1 MVPSEDKNTTEYK
14 LEEII
19 DIPLFQKLQDDLNAI
34 YSFPSAIID
43 NEGNVLTATAWQDI
57 CTRFHRMNPESE
69 KECIISDQY
78 IKDHIHEANPA
89 VSYKCPHGLVD
100 NATPI
105 IIEGVHYGNFFTG
118 QFFLEPPD
126 PDFFKE
132 QAKRFEFDEKE
143 YLEAMEKVP
152 VWTKEQLNNYLFFIK
167 GLIKVISGMG
177 LRTLEQKKAAKVLK
191 ASQALYHDLVET
203 AQDLIWQC
211 DAEGR
216 YTYLN
221 PAWENVLGY
230 KTEEMMGKKFSDF
243 QTKEWA
249 DRDEK
254 EFSRLLN
261 GNIVKGLETVH
272 IAKDGSRV
280 NLLFNAKFVTDDHG
294 TIIGTRGTA
303 FNITDLKKAEN
314 ELREKT
320 VQLEIINSHFTGRE
334 LKMIELK
341 KEVNELLRKSGKKE
355 KYIIHE

>member
-1 MVPSEDKNTTEYK
+1 MNNPEYR

-43 NEGNVLTATAWQDI
+43 NDGNVLTATGWQDI
-57 CTRFHRMNPESE
+57 CTKFHRMNPITE
-69 KECIISDQY
+69 KECRISDLY

-89 VSYKCPHGLVD
+89 VSYKCPHGLID

-126 PDFFKE
+126 TDFFKK
-132 QAKRFEFDEKE
+132 QAQKFEFDEKD
-143 YLEAMEKVP
+143 YLEAVEKVP

-167 GLIKVISGMG
+167 GLIKVISGIG
-177 LRTLEQKKAAKVLK
+177 LRNLEQKKYKTALKV
-191 ASQALYHDLVET
+191 SQALYHDLVET

-221 PAWENVLGY
+221 PAWEEVLGY
-230 KTEEMMGKKFSDF
+230 KTEEMLGKKFSDF

-249 DRDEK
+249 EKDEK
-254 EFSRLLN
+254 EFSRLQK
-261 GNIVKGLETVH
+261 GNIVKGLETIH
-272 IAKDGSRV
+272 IAKDGSSV
-280 NLLFNAKFVTDDHG
+280 NLLFNAKFVTNEDG
-294 TIIGTRGTA
+294 AVSGTRGTA
-303 FNITDLKKAEN
+303 FNITDLKKTEN
-314 ELREKT
+314 DLRKKT
-320 VQLEIINSHFTGRE
+320 EQLEIANSHFVGRE

-341 KEVNELLRKSGKKE
+341 KEVNELLKKAGKKK
-355 KYIIHE
+355 KYTIHE